1 MINVVDT
8 KPLVTCSKC
17 GSQKERA
24 DFLKNRNICKT
35 CVNASNRA
43 KYKVYNPQVTSDK
56 TCTDCKLTKPITEF
70 IRRRILCKICNNK
83 NRRNKYQ
90 NNEEHRLKLIQM
102 ASEFKHN
109 KVIERQKLKKE
120 IQEKTIGK
128 DNKKC
133 RTCKEI
139 KNRDSFRHN
148 RLKCK
153 TCERDEPLT
162 KLKRNIRSRIY
173 IALKKVKKQNTIHY
187 LGINSLEFFNWIL
200 SYSSEYT
207 IETYGSEWHID
218 HVIPLSR
225 FDLNCNDE
233 QLIAFNWRNTMP
245 LSVKENLS
253 KNNKIIKPQIE
264 QHYQHLLEYHKK
276 NNIEFPKEF
285 NDLFVKHLV
294 AGNPLEPSLPLIN
307 GNINEELG

>member
-8 KPLVTCSKC
+8 KPLGTCSRC
-17 GSQKERA
+17 GIQKERA
-24 DFLKNRNICKT
+24 DFIKNRNICKA
-35 CVNASNRA
+35 CVNASRREEYT
-43 KYKVYNPQVTSDK
+43 KFNPQLIADK
-56 TCTDCKLTKPITEF
+56 TCSDCKLTKPITEF

-109 KVIERQKLKKE
+109 KLIERQIIKDKN
-120 IQEKTIGK
+120 QEETIGK

-139 KNRDSFRHN
+139 KHRDYFRHN
-148 RLKCK
+148 RLKCR
-153 TCERDEPLT
+153 TCERDEPLE
-162 KLKRNIRSRIY
+162 KFKRTIRSRIWKS
-173 IALKKVKKQNTIHY
+173 LKRNKEHHTIHY
-187 LGINSLEFFNWIL
+187 LGCDSKSYFKWML
-200 SYSSEYT
+200 SYDENYT
-207 IETYGSEWHID
+207 IENRGKEWHID

-225 FDLNCNDE
+225 FNLDDVDQ
-233 QLIAFNWRNTMP
+233 QLLAFNWRNTMP

-253 KNNKIIKPQIE
+253 KNNRINIE
-264 QHYQHLLEYHKK
+264 QIQQHQQHLLEYHKK

-285 NDLFVKHLV
+285 NDLFAKHLV

-307 GNINEELG
+307 GNINEDLG